1 MTLRNHLL
9 GLALCAS
16 VGAAAGDT
24 LRANG
29 AEFFEA
35 QNDGRV
41 VLYYF
46 GNVKDSKGNALDD
59 FKVTVQVNNVVSPV
73 SKGPMKMSFRKDVP
87 GHFKTVDV
95 GISIEGAGGK
105 VDPTKITIVAEKEGY
120 KVTRAPTVPNKM
132 GGVDLGTFILDP
144 VAGAAPGKKK

>member
-1 MTLRNHLL
+1 MSLRINLL
-9 GLALCAS
+9 GLALCVA
-16 VGAAAGDT
+16 VGLAAGDT

-59 FKVTVQVNNVVSPV
+59 FMVVLQAKNVSNAA
-73 SKGPMKMSFRKDVP
+73 KNGALTFKFRKDVP
-87 GHFKTVDV
+87 GHFKSPDV

-105 VDPTKITIVAEKEGY
+105 VDPAQISITIEKTGY
-120 KVTRAPTVPNKM
+120 KVTKAPSVPNKM

-144 VAGAAPGKKK
+144 AAGGVPAKK

>member
-1 MTLRNHLL
+1 MSLRINVL
-9 GLALCAS
+9 GLALCAA
-16 VGAAAGDT
+16 VGLAAGDP

-41 VLYYF
+41 VLFYF

-59 FKVTVQVNNVVSPV
+59 FKVVVQAKNVLNITK
-73 SKGPMKMSFRKDVP
+73 KGPLQFSFRRDVP
-87 GHFKTVDV
+87 GHFKSPDV
-95 GISIEGAGGK
+95 GLSIEGAGGK
-105 VDPTKITIVAEKEGY
+105 VDPSQIAITVEKDGY
-120 KVTRAPTVPNKM
+120 KITRAPTVPNKM

-144 VAGAAPGKKK
+144 VAGAAPAKKK